1 MFVLIRF
8 ANCLFQI
15 YSNRP
20 MSASAATASIQQMP
34 SAKVSPSS
42 RYISKSLDSAVSPE
56 SSPPPSPPIRQI
68 SSSIPPDVR
77 PRHSSRSSS
86 ITSTS
91 PIKQVVT
98 SAPLLTNNSSSNNKI
113 NAEPPERR
121 KRSIDLVDDA
131 SNATVSPVVEYAEV
145 RKHSI
150 DLSSSFA
157 SPIAQPISSSP
168 SSGLSISSGPSSP
181 NHTEDEKQENESN
194 EKTDLF
200 DEIITECKFS
210 LLIVSKDLSIGQV
223 LILTYSQSVL
233 LGVCNQSAFKLMK
246 CRIR

>member
-1 MFVLIRF
+1 M
-8 ANCLFQI
+8 
-15 YSNRP
+15 
-20 MSASAATASIQQMP
+20 QQMP
-34 SAKVSPSS
+34 SKVSPSS

-86 ITSTS
+86 ITSIS
-91 PIKQVVT
+91 PIKQIVT
-98 SAPLLTNNSSSNNKI
+98 SAPLTNNSNKT
-113 NAEPPERR
+113 NAEPPPPERR

-131 SNATVSPVVEYAEV
+131 SNVTVSPVVEYAEV

-157 SPIAQPISSSP
+157 SPVAQPISSSP

-200 DEIITECKFS
+200 DEIITECKF
-210 LLIVSKDLSIGQV
+210 
-223 LILTYSQSVL
+223 
-233 LGVCNQSAFKLMK
+233 
-246 CRIR
+246 